1 MQIFKEK
8 QRRVI
13 RKDLQEEDLKKEM
26 GERRG
31 CGSVQDG
38 FFYEK
43 WQERQVTRANVQT
56 KLEDL
61 PGGWPGNKTLLKQ
74 FSNAVKKLRYSSV
87 LQNGGREKISLVLF
101 QFRLKGFFVY
111 ICFELGY
118 MKYRQ
123 LVKYTCHGLWIS
135 FTEFLGSSRISSSS
149 RMRRINGFLFI
160 QSLFSCRTH
169 YSNSGLVNNKQFY
182 LSQSLFSCRTHY
194 SYSGLVN
201 NNGFIFISP
210 CFLAGHQLQ

>member
-38 FFYEK
+38 FYEK
-43 WQERQVTRANVQT
+43 WQERQVTRADVQT

-149 RMRRINGFLFI
+149 RMRMINGFLFI

-169 YSNSGLVNNKQFY
+169 YSNSGLVNNKQF
-182 LSQSLFSCRTHY
+182 SLHFV
-194 SYSGLVN
+194 LV
-201 NNGFIFISP
+201 
-210 CFLAGHQLQ
+210 FLQDTLQ